1 MTTDF
6 QTTKVYFSSWL
17 PTTCPKLWSSM
28 RGVLQKEGIS
38 YALLRDTADIW
49 CRDYMPIQTSS
60 KEMVVYKYS
69 PDYLS
74 SPKMQKYITDT
85 ELMKQQIKE
94 EFGDVDFKELDL
106 VIDGGN
112 VVKCGDTIV
121 MTEKVFKENPD
132 WPEFM
137 IIDKLENVFGCEVL
151 FLPWDRTEEYG
162 HSDGILHYVG
172 NNRVLLTNYGDF
184 SPSYY
189 RSFREKLEKKFEV
202 IPLSYPI
209 KNKSEHS
216 WAYINYL
223 QVGDLIMV
231 PHLGIPEDQL
241 AIEQIQRAV
250 PETMRVVSILAM
262 EAVCKGGALNCV
274 SWNIDAN
281 ISKHQAPIIE
291 MISPL
296 QKGAFCATVIF
307 KVLQQSLDFPLSED
321 MWEDINEAFSIY
333 WDVEVGLGNLFDID
347 SMFISIKHQ
356 LMRRGRLFPDERL
369 WRVVNEIYD
378 FISQIPGVVLPA
390 DHTQR

>member
-17 PTTCPKLWSSM
+17 PTTCPKLWASM
-28 RGVLQKEGIS
+28 RDVLQNEGID
-38 YALLRDTADIW
+38 YAFLRDTADIW

-60 KEMVVYKYS
+60 KKMVVYKYS

-132 WPEFM
+132 WSEFM
-137 IIDKLENVFGCEVL
+137 IIDKLEDAFGCEVL

-162 HSDGILHYVG
+162 HSDGIIHYVG
-172 NNRVLLTNYGDF
+172 NNRVLLTNYDDF
-184 SPSYY
+184 SPEYY

-223 QVGDLIMV
+223 HVGNLILV
-231 PHLGIPEDQL
+231 PHLGIKEDQL
-241 AIEQIQRAV
+241 AIEQIQYAV
-250 PETMRVVSILAM
+250 PESMRVVSIPAM

-281 ISKHQAPIIE
+281 NPKHQAPIIE

-296 QKGAFCATVIF
+296 QRGAFCETVIF
-307 KVLQQSLDFPLSED
+307 KVLQQRLDFPLSED

-347 SMFISIKHQ
+347 CMFISIKNQ

-390 DHTQR
+390 D

>member
-1 MTTDF
+1 
-6 QTTKVYFSSWL
+6 
-17 PTTCPKLWSSM
+17 
-28 RGVLQKEGIS
+28 
-38 YALLRDTADIW
+38 
-49 CRDYMPIQTSS
+49 
-60 KEMVVYKYS
+60 
-69 PDYLS
+69 
-74 SPKMQKYITDT
+74 
-85 ELMKQQIKE
+85 
-94 EFGDVDFKELDL
+94 
-106 VIDGGN
+106 
-112 VVKCGDTIV
+112 

-216 WAYINYL
+216 WAYINFL

-250 PETMRVVSILAM
+250 PESMRVVSILAM

-307 KVLQQSLDFPLSED
+307 KVLQQRLDFPLSED
-321 MWEDINEAFSIY
+321 MWEDINEAFGIY
-333 WDVEVGLGNLFDID
+333 WDVEVGLGNLFDIE